1 MSGRVFSEA
10 GCGRRMCFGLAIA
23 VMVAVGYVGRAAAAQ
38 GTADIAGTWQGTMNP
53 GQSIRIVVKIAKD
66 GGGWKGVVYN
76 LDSDMAYE
84 GRATTQMAVQ
94 GAEVRFAIAS
104 LEATYEGKLS
114 EDGASIA
121 GTWTQGGQARPLNLA
136 RVTGDAQ
143 WEIPKED
150 AAMPKDANPDW
161 EVSTVRPADPA
172 SQSDG
177 FHLNGRNIFIENESV
192 EAMLLVAFG
201 VHRKQLAN
209 APDWVSSE
217 RWDVKGVPD
226 VQGEPSMKQF
236 EGMVQKVL
244 AERFGLKFHWEK
256 RDLSVY
262 GVTVAKGGMKLAKSV
277 GDPNGPPDMTGN
289 GGVGQRMIRFTNTS
303 MDDFAISMEFEM
315 DKPVVNQTG
324 LSGRYDFILNW
335 ATNETATSDPNAPPG
350 VFTAIQEQLGLKL
363 APVKAQADVIVIDH
377 VERPSAN

>member
-1 MSGRVFSEA
+1 VP
-10 GCGRRMCFGLAIA
+10 L
-23 VMVAVGYVGRAAAAQ
+23 AAQ
-38 GTADIAGTWQGTMNP
+38 TAQDIAGTWQGTAQ
-53 GQSIRIVVKIAKD
+53 GGKEQRIVVKIAKD
-66 GGGWKGVVYN
+66 GGGWKGVVYD

-84 GRATTQMAVQ
+84 GRATTQMAMQ
-94 GAEVRFAIAS
+94 GSEVRFAIAS
-104 LEATYEGKLS
+104 IEATYEGKLS

-121 GTWTQGGQARPLNLA
+121 GTWTQGGQSRPLNLA
-136 RVTGDAQ
+136 RATGDAE

-150 AAMPKDANPDW
+150 AAMAKEADPDW
-161 EVSTVRPADPA
+161 EVSTVRPADPD
-172 SQSDG
+172 SHSDG
-177 FHLNGRNIFIENESV
+177 FHLNGRNIFIENQSV
-192 EAMLLVAFG
+192 ETMLLVAFG
-201 VHRKQLAN
+201 VHRKQLASV
-209 APDWVSSE
+209 PDWVSTA

-226 VQGEPSMKQF
+226 VAGEPSMKQF